1 MCYCQSK
8 ARQRHIAVSNTIVS
22 CLPQANSG
30 SYSQNL
36 QALAVAINNQG
47 NCQQPAALPK
57 PSSTCHHLML
67 QPHQERPEITSGFIE
82 NKCFI
87 YESVQLP
94 LVCRAACK
102 RTEPSPGSVHL
113 HHHSGGVTKN
123 QHLLCTIPITFYYR
137 VTEAAT
143 SHLSKKAR

>member
-1 MCYCQSK
+1 MAGRRTSLCYCQSK

-36 QALAVAINNQG
+36 RALAVSINNQG

-67 QPHQERPEITSGFIE
+67 QPHLEKPEFSSGFTE

-94 LVCRAACK
+94 WFAEQHMSGLSQAQAQLICIITQGVSQ
-102 RTEPSPGSVHL
+102 RTSICFAPSQSH
-113 HHHSGGVTKN
+113 
-123 QHLLCTIPITFYYR
+123 PIT
-137 VTEAAT
+137 E
-143 SHLSKKAR
+143 